1 MASRRE
7 ERDYGALPSEQRSEP
22 CVTVADSPT
31 QPTGFNH
38 VCSPSMFS
46 LFLFRFILLRLGFSL
61 PSSSLSAQVYWKH
74 FSSCLWQARQMKNK
88 FQIWSERPF
97 NLWLC
102 FLLVNTVAPPCAYVC
117 VCGASVVYVFLK
129 SLCWRMCLGAFF
141 KHICASECV
150 FMRVT
155 VFRVKECQDKYIN
168 LNVLHCVER
177 QNCGKLIRPWLH
189 LSLYVCVSETGM
201 QRKKESWH
209 CTQGFPQ
216 ETAADGL

>member
-1 MASRRE
+1 MWKVILDKVGHTSGSFGFCCCVPFTAAPPFRPRLMASRRE
-7 ERDYGALPSEQRSEP
+7 ERDYGAFPSEQRSEP

-46 LFLFRFILLRLGFSL
+46 LFLFRFISLRLGFSL

-88 FQIWSERPF
+88 FQIWSVRPF

-117 VCGASVVYVFLK
+117 VWCQCGLRFSQIFVLENVP
-129 SLCWRMCLGAFF
+129 G
-141 KHICASECV
+141 CV
-150 FMRVT
+150 F
-155 VFRVKECQDKYIN
+155 
-168 LNVLHCVER
+168 
-177 QNCGKLIRPWLH
+177 
-189 LSLYVCVSETGM
+189 
-201 QRKKESWH
+201 
-209 CTQGFPQ
+209 
-216 ETAADGL
+216 